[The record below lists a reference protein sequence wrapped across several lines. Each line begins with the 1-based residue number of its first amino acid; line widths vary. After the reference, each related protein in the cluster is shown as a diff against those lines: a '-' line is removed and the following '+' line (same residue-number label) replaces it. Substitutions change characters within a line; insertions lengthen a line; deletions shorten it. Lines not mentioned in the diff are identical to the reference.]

1 MFKLT
6 FEHPI
11 TGDVYHVGPVPYV
24 RIDGSALKVGPDDRQ
39 IGHYQGGLWHVGGQS
54 FTVIAAEAA
63 TRIHFEDPDGAASST
78 HGPFDGFKL
87 VDGVIRYGGGFSGL
101 LARYDD
107 LTSTWYVYADQ
118 ASWPTAVFTAA

>member
-1 MFKLT
+1 MGRLRVST
-6 FEHPI
+6 N
-11 TGDVYHVGPVPYV
+11 
-24 RIDGSALKVGPDDRQ
+24 RALADIRPPRLQ
-39 IGHYQGGLWHVGGQS
+39 
-54 FTVIAAEAA
+54 A
-63 TRIHFEDPDGAASST
+63 
-78 HGPFDGFKL
+78 